1 MTDEEIFDLAEQHGW
16 MDDFGRWNFKDDGL
30 INFALAL
37 LKAEGEACAR
47 LCETECAMNDGITCA
62 EEIRQRG
69 DHGIR

>member
-1 MTDEEIFDLAEQHGW
+1 MTDEEIFDLAERHGW

-37 LKAEGEACAR
+37 LKAEREACAKV
-47 LCETECAMNDGITCA
+47 CDQQYFAYACVEA
-62 EEIRQRG
+62 IRARG